1 MSAPTKSEKK
11 QSRSEHSD
19 DLSKLPITDLLA
31 RLHTSPD
38 GLSQAEARN
47 RLEQYGPNALQ
58 EKAKARLLTF
68 LGYFWGPI
76 PWMIEVAAVLS
87 AVVGHWVDLIIILG
101 PAVVQCRR
109 GVLAGTSGGQCG
121 RRAQK
126 TARPQGPR
134 QTRRSVDRNRLRS
147 TWCPATSCVCAW
159 ATSSPPTCG

>member
-58 EKAKARLLTF
+58 EKAK
-68 LGYFWGPI
+68 
-76 PWMIEVAAVLS
+76 S
-87 AVVGHWVDLIIILG
+87 AHF
-101 PAVVQCRR
+101 
-109 GVLAGTSGGQCG
+109 
-121 RRAQK
+121 
-126 TARPQGPR
+126 
-134 QTRRSVDRNRLRS
+134 
-147 TWCPATSCVCAW
+147 
-159 ATSSPPTCG
+159 